1 MTGNVTVHLK
11 VPKKERAMPSL
22 HLGFKVSTLSKHGH
36 IIEWATIFAPKT
48 AAALRK
54 QMQAHLQAMV
64 ESAEYPTL
72 SSNDDPAMLG
82 VATESVRPELPRL
95 MPPRLDA

>member
-1 MTGNVTVHLK
+1 MYRFVYRGLST
-11 VPKKERAMPSL
+11 PP
-22 HLGFKVSTLSKHGH
+22 LGFKVSTLSKHGH
-36 IIEWATIFAPKT
+36 IEWATIFVPKT

-64 ESAEYPTL
+64 ESTEYPTL